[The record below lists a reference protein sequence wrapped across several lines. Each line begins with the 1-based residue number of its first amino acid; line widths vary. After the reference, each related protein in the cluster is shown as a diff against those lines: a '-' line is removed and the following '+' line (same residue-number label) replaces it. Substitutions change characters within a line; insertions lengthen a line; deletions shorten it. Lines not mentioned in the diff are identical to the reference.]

1 MGAVLEPTLE
11 AGGKFVTHRRLALI
25 LLLPLM
31 ACPWICAQASV
42 PLPAAPPANA
52 AGPEPVQRTL
62 LNDLNTILLPAQSG
76 GFTLHLV
83 IADGSVFDPPGKE
96 GTALLTGYLLARLLE
111 TKIQELWTGQPE
123 SVARPAVAVSTGHDG
138 IHLTF
143 AGAASALPAVGQ
155 CLSEVLVRPE
165 FQPDMFQKVKDK
177 VALED
182 LRVEDQPETVALQ
195 EWLHQVFAP
204 FPYAGTPAGTPLS
217 VGAVELT
224 DVIRFVRRNVLP
236 NRSLLALSAPMT
248 AAEFRRFTSQHFGAW
263 IKADPLPYEFSPPE
277 RAKSSKSL
285 LVGLPRAGRSCLLLG
300 GEGFRMKHDDYLA
313 SVLAMRLLQARLD
326 QLAARRPD
334 YRFQAHGEGWMLGGY
349 LLVQAVGPADPDPAV
364 FGEIQQAIADIAA
377 GRFSREE
384 FVQQQQ
390 ALVREYAARL
400 AQPDERLKLIVEAEW
415 YRLGTRYFEK
425 LPQRVE
431 DIIREDIQFVA
442 GESLAPAR
450 VKAVVV
456 SPQPPDAARLPT
468 ALQPATVKTWG
479 QDAPPAQ

>member
-1 MGAVLEPTLE
+1 MI
-11 AGGKFVTHRRLALI
+11 HRSSAI
-25 LLLPLM
+25 LLFLLFL
-31 ACPWICAQASV
+31 ASPWLRAQA
-42 PLPAAPPANA
+42 PAGPAAPSPTAP

-96 GTALLTGYLLARLLE
+96 GIALLTGYLLARLLE

-123 SVARPAVAVSTGHDG
+123 SYARPAVAVSTGHDG
-138 IHLTF
+138 IHLTV

-155 CLSEVLVRPE
+155 CLSEVLIRPD
-165 FQPDMFQKVKDK
+165 FQTDMFQKVKDK

-217 VGAVELT
+217 VGAVELA

-248 AAEFRRFTSQHFGAW
+248 AAEFRRFTSQYFGTW
-263 IKADPLPYEFSPPE
+263 VKADPLPYDFSPPAP
-277 RAKSSKSL
+277 AKSSKAL

-313 SVLAMRLLQARLD
+313 SVLAMRLLQDRLD

-334 YRFQAHGEGWMLGGY
+334 YRFQAHGEGRMLGGY

-377 GRFSREE
+377 GKFTREE
-384 FVQQQQ
+384 FTREQQ

-425 LPQRVE
+425 LPQRAE
-431 DIIREDIQFVA
+431 DIIREDVQYVA
-442 GESLAPAR
+442 GECLGPAR

-479 QDAPPAQ
+479 QDTPPAQ